1 MSTNVDQ
8 LVQITKET
16 IVLSAQEILG
26 ENAAPIIQRIH
37 SAPDTPAGLREA
49 VESCKNFTKTN
60 MTNEGGEA
68 IDVICDALL
77 RDMDDAVRAA
87 DAKKTSSPEREA
99 LKARITKAKLI
110 AAASSLLGPK
120 ANAIVQL
127 LQSAQTSSD
136 SIRSTYEQCIVLA
149 KSTLPADLVALL
161 EERCGRIVQQL

>member
-1 MSTNVDQ
+1 MSANVDQ

-16 IVLSAQEILG
+16 IALSAQEILG
-26 ENAAPIIQRIH
+26 ENAAPIIQRIQ
-37 SAPDTPAGLREA
+37 SAPDTPAGLRDA

-77 RDMDDAVRAA
+77 RDMDDALRA
-87 DAKKTSSPEREA
+87 DAKKSSSPEREA

-127 LQSAQTSSD
+127 LQAAQTSSD
-136 SIRSTYEQCIVLA
+136 SIRSTYVECVALA
-149 KSTLPADLVALL
+149 KSTLPANLASLF